1 MEKSWLSFD
10 LHKRKVLTLLLSLF
24 FIWSL
29 FSIDWNEELIHSG
42 GMATAGQIFLALFQP
57 DLSSDILLLAIE
69 SSWTTLSYAAAGMSL
84 ALIIAFCFGIPA
96 SGILSGN
103 SKTRTFTKA
112 FFRGQLGF
120 MRAIHELVWAWLFV
134 ASIGLSPFAAIFALA
149 IPYGGILGR
158 IFAEMLE
165 DIPQEPIKALEAAGA
180 TKLQTLW
187 YGYLPMVRASITS
200 YAMYRFEC
208 AVRSSAIMS
217 FVGIGGLGYQIQLS
231 LDDLQYNE
239 VWTFMFFLILLVI
252 IIDSWSNQLRKRL
265 VQ

>member
-10 LHKRKVLTLLLSLF
+10 LHKRKILSLILFLF
-24 FIWSL
+24 FFWSL
-29 FSIDWNEELIHSG
+29 FSVEWSIDLIHSG
-42 GMATAGQIFLALFQP
+42 GLETAGQIIKALFHP
-57 DLSSDILLLAIE
+57 ELSSDILLLAIE

-84 ALIIAFCFGIPA
+84 ALIIAFVYGIPA
-96 SGILSGN
+96 SGVLN
-103 SKTRTFTKA
+103 RKAKTKKVMKA

-120 MRAIHELVWAWLFV
+120 MRAIHELIWAWLFV

-165 DIPQEPIKALEAAGA
+165 DVPQEPIKALEAAGA
-180 TKLQTLW
+180 SRFQILW

-200 YAMYRFEC
+200 YSMYRFEC

-231 LDDLQYNE
+231 LDDLHYNE
-239 VWTFMFFLILLVI
+239 VWTFMFFLIFLVI
-252 IIDSWSNQLRKRL
+252 IIDAWSNQLRKRL